1 MSTSAFSADHLFG
14 PAAPAYSMR
23 GCLPALERA
32 TRQGD
37 ETRALV
43 ALTAVAVSRLVAR
56 CLARDSAAAA
66 DFDFGQEVAAIRT
79 QLSTLPP
86 RESEVVHLA
95 RILDAVEM
103 TEPGTGSL
111 GSELAGY
118 AACLEQ
124 QGRLE
129 EAVATVALA
138 ARAYGSSMT
147 SDEYVA
153 CALAAGRLNRLLAR
167 WEPAATCY
175 EAAELTGRR
184 SGDAVSAL
192 RGRLGRG
199 AVARGRGDLP
209 AARAIAQEVQGDAKG
224 LHLPEVEALACADLA
239 AAYSELGMPLEALQ
253 ADYRAFE
260 LAADSEHRLRALGN
274 LGTDLVKLGSYD
286 GARIAFSIVAASDAK
301 ATVRLNA
308 LLELM
313 GIAGA
318 EGDQAAFERH
328 RHAAEDRRDQMPP
341 SMAVDF
347 LFKQA
352 AGLERF
358 GNRSGAQAA
367 LDEAQRVAAEHELHA
382 WEFRIEAALRALHQS
397 GEQRP
402 PETLPTPLRDV
413 PVVRRVAAGLQ
424 EYAAQLS

>member
-1 MSTSAFSADHLFG
+1 
-14 PAAPAYSMR
+14 
-23 GCLPALERA
+23 LPSS
-32 TRQGD
+32 D
-37 ETRALV
+37 V
-43 ALTAVAVSRLVAR
+43 
-56 CLARDSAAAA
+56 
-66 DFDFGQEVAAIRT
+66 
-79 QLSTLPP
+79 
-86 RESEVVHLA
+86 EVVHLA
-95 RILDAVEM
+95 RILDALEG
-103 TEPGTGSL
+103 EPAAGAL

-138 ARAYGSSMT
+138 TRAYGSSIT
-147 SDEYVA
+147 PDQYVA
-153 CALAAGRLNRLLAR
+153 CALRAGRLNRLLAR
-167 WEPAATCY
+167 WEAAATCY

-209 AARAIAQEVQGDAKG
+209 GARTIAEEVRGNAEA
-224 LHLPEVEALACADLA
+224 LHLPEVEALASADLA

-260 LAADSEHRLRALGN
+260 LAPDSEHRLRALGN
-274 LGTDLVKLGSYD
+274 LGTDLVRLGAYD

-301 ATVRLNA
+301 AIVRLNA
-308 LLELM
+308 LVELM
-313 GIAGA
+313 GIEGA
-318 EGDQAAFERH
+318 TGDRTAFERH
-328 RHAAEDRRDQMPP
+328 RHTAENRRDQMPP

-352 AGLERF
+352 AGFERF
-358 GNRSGAQAA
+358 GDRSVARAVLG
-367 LDEAQRVAAEHELHA
+367 EAQGVAAEHELHA
-382 WEFRIEAALRALHQS
+382 WEFRIEDAMRALDRS
-397 GEQRP
+397 AEQRFP
-402 PETLPTPLRDV
+402 DPAPAPLRDV

-424 EYAAQLS
+424 EYAARLP